1 MPRGKSN
8 PAQREAQK
16 EKRRAKRRA
25 PYVDP
30 ASCTEKSVAVQTRQ
44 VILTGEC
51 TTDRRFGKPRLP
63 GIFDNRLVE
72 SHLQSSDTSS
82 PVAVSPTINESADST
97 PPVEDD
103 PDILQITGSEFEFE

>member
-30 ASCTEKSVAVQTRQ
+30 ASCKEKSVAVQTRQ

-63 GIFDNRLVE
+63 GIYDNRLVE
-72 SHLQSSDTSS
+72 SHRQSSDTSGQ
-82 PVAVSPTINESADST
+82 VSPTIIETADST
-97 PPVEDD
+97 LPVEDD
-103 PDILQITGSEFEFE
+103 LDILQITGSEFEFE